1 MALHKDWVDA
11 GLVEDTEEFKN
22 ELIVERNADDV
33 NRVDVLLPPDLVNQ
47 FRVFAAKTEFR
58 L

>member
-1 MALHKDWVDA
+1 MDA

-33 NRVDVLLPPDLVNQ
+33 NRVDVLLPPDLLNQ